1 MNLEFNGTI
10 YLNKKNSQY
19 AGSSITP
26 INYFALSLTANNNI
40 NNMTNNNNNNSNM
53 STPNKKNSKTK
64 NEENCSTG
72 GPLVTYETSGEGNFF
87 YFTNFFS

>member
-1 MNLEFNGTI
+1 
-10 YLNKKNSQY
+10 
-19 AGSSITP
+19 
-26 INYFALSLTANNNI
+26 
-40 NNMTNNNNNNSNM
+40 MTNNNNNNSNM